1 MELDEKIGRVKESLR
16 GRRVAVGFSGGADST
31 ALLDIAAG
39 VAEEVVAFTVD
50 TGVMPRGFT
59 ERASEIAARIGVP
72 HKIIEL
78 KLLDN
83 REFRENSAKRCFVC
97 KNIIYSSIMSEAH
110 AMGLDV
116 VVDGTT
122 VSDMFEDRPGV
133 LVNHLL
139 GIESPLLNAGMK
151 RSDVLEYLKL
161 RGLDYS
167 ENTTCLAT
175 RINTGEEIT
184 PEKINRVSYAESLI
198 GSISDAGAVR
208 VRHDGNSAVIQVEDP
223 EGLLN
228 KNILRHIEGELR
240 AIGFERVLLDLSG
253 YSKGEEE
260 LVLYRPCREAD
271 SRIMF
276 EVKLPYPIDVKET
289 CSSLES
295 MKPRCSEKMGVIML
309 DLDGRNVTIFR
320 NGKIVSRNVK
330 DREDAE
336 DVLLKVLPHIIRRL
350 DDSSLVT

>member
-50 TGVMPRGFT
+50 TGVMPRGFA
-59 ERASEIAARIGVP
+59 EGASEIAARIGVP

-78 KLLDN
+78 NL
-83 REFRENSAKRCFVC
+83 
-97 KNIIYSSIMSEAH
+97 
-110 AMGLDV
+110 
-116 VVDGTT
+116 DGTT

-350 DDSSLVT
+350 DDSSPVT